1 MRSVRRSGHLSQICR
16 RWRRARTNVDRFLV
30 PKSLPDDPKIS
41 PQVLD
46 ARVWSMV
53 DALGVSGSLD
63 RESDLVDGLGV
74 LVEEPSKKLEVRGRI
89 IGLAVKLAW
98 SGGRS

>member
-1 MRSVRRSGHLSQICR
+1 
-16 RWRRARTNVDRFLV
+16 
-30 PKSLPDDPKIS
+30 
-41 PQVLD
+41 
-46 ARVWSMV
+46 MV

-63 RESDLVDGLGV
+63 RENDLVDGLGV